1 MFGSSNFWFGVIVGI
16 ALLWA
21 YRKFGGV
28 SKLGKGGGQ
37 AQ

>member
-1 MFGSSNFWFGVIVGI
+1 MLGSTNFWFGVLVGV

-28 SKLGKGGGQ
+28 SKLGGGKQQGQ
-37 AQ
+37 